1 VNLRERKK
9 SKTRLQ
15 LLEAALALIGIQGF
29 EETTINQ
36 IAAAVDVSPR
46 TLLRY
51 FPTKEDVIVS
61 WVEDGMAIFLETL
74 TLRPAQEPASLALL
88 ASAREML
95 LSYQARSDFYLTI
108 ERVIASAPGISARK
122 QEMAAGLANQVSATL
137 SLRSEHSSAAALANE
152 LYPAVVFSLI
162 RVVIHQWVALDGKP
176 QLIDL
181 FNQAAAMIQF
191 QDCSGLISPPSPA
204 PPSARA

>member
-1 VNLRERKK
+1 MSLRERKK
-9 SKTRLQ
+9 NKTRLQ
-15 LLEAALALIGIQGF
+15 LLEAALALIGTQGF

-36 IAAAVDVSPR
+36 IAAAVEVSPR

-61 WVEDGMAIFLETL
+61 WVEDGMAVFFDAL
-74 TLRPAQEPASLALL
+74 TLRPAHEPASLALL

-95 LSYQARSDFYLTI
+95 LSYQVRSDFYLTI

-122 QEMAAGLANQVSATL
+122 QEMAEGLARKVTATL
-137 SLRSEHSSAAALANE
+137 SLRPVQSGTALLANE
-152 LYPAVVFSLI
+152 LYPAVVFSLV

-181 FNQAAAMIQF
+181 FNQAAALIQF
-191 QDCSGLISPPSPA
+191 EE
-204 PPSARA
+204 